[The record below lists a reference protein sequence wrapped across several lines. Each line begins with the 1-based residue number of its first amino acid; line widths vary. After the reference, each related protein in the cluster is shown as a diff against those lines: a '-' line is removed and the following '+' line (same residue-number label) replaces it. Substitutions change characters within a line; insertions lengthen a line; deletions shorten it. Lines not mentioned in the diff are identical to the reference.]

1 MGVVSDSSTVNV
13 AQVTGNMDGT
23 VVVPT
28 YDWTSFLAEH
38 VVKCTGIKSFHHL
51 RFDSSAPGH
60 VFARE
65 KSDSPEV
72 DINLIKDD
80 WHPSASELP
89 DIVPPKGL
97 GEVRQWYMYHRIR
110 EFVDD
115 KHKDAT
121 CPKPSDPGAATST
134 TTSSSLSFST
144 GPSATTATTV
154 SSPAHSSAT
163 TTAPSSATATAS
175 SSATRSSSDCAGQD
189 EPRPKRPR
197 LCGVC
202 REAGHN
208 ARSCPS
214 RP

>member
-1 MGVVSDSSTVNV
+1 
-13 AQVTGNMDGT
+13 MDGT

-134 TTSSSLSFST
+134 TTSSSLSSLSSST

-208 ARSCPS
+208 ARSCPN